1 MTLPPGVRCFG
12 PPLALAILATALLAR
27 QTLTV
32 GFVGHDTY
40 PVLLTSGTL
49 GTELMAGRYAPDFY
63 RPVLNLS
70 VGLDRALH
78 GLDPTGFQVT
88 SVLLFGA
95 GGFVVFLAAR
105 RLLGRDAVW
114 GPLAA
119 TILYLAHPSHIEVVP
134 VVARRADLLCWLF
147 TGFALFLQPPEPG
160 RKALFAA
167 VAGFLAMMSKEAGLL
182 VPGLAFVTVLALSER
197 VGFGARVR
205 GSFRATLPHWIALA
219 LAVAI
224 RLAVLGGI
232 GGHGETVRGASLE
245 RIPSAMLAVW
255 ALLVEPQPV
264 RAADVVGSPWVV
276 LWSILLGAGLA
287 AAAMRREARPSL
299 RAGAVAFLWLLVFA
313 VTYALAGGI
322 QAWYLLLAAA
332 CFSILLGAAV
342 EGAKA
347 ALRVR
352 SRAAALLAAAV
363 AILLVWQ
370 GRYSPLL
377 LRYSEWDE
385 ATRATAECLE
395 RLGSR
400 VEGASP
406 GTTVLGGTL
415 PDWIPV
421 TPGRPS
427 VRGASVLAPYS
438 VEAWLELRFPGR
450 TFRVSSDPEDA
461 PAPGEV
467 LVKISRGARRT

>member
-1 MTLPPGVRCFG
+1 MTLPGGARLFG

-27 QTLTV
+27 QTLPV
-32 GFVGHDTY
+32 GLVGHDTY
-40 PVLLTSGTL
+40 PVLLTSGDL
-49 GTELMAGRYAPDFY
+49 GTELMAGRYTADFY

-70 VGLDRALH
+70 VALDRAVF
-78 GLDPTGFQVT
+78 GLDATGYQVI
-88 SVLLFGA
+88 SVLLFGS
-95 GGFVVFLAAR
+95 GGFVVFLVAR
-105 RLLGRDAVW
+105 RLLGPSSLL

-119 TILYLAHPSHIEVVP
+119 TAAYLLHPSHIEVVP

-147 TGFALFLQPPEPG
+147 AGLALALQPSIPG
-160 RKALFAA
+160 RKALLAA

-182 VPGLAFVTVLALSER
+182 VPGLAFVTVLLLSE
-197 VGFGARVR
+197 GSGLGARLR
-205 GSFRATLPHWIALA
+205 ASFRATLPLWIALGLA
-219 LAVAI
+219 LAI

-232 GGHGETVRGASLE
+232 GGHGESVRGASLE

-276 LWSILLGAGLA
+276 LWSIVFAAGLA
-287 AAAMRREARPSL
+287 VAAFAREARPAF
-299 RAGAVAFLWLLVFA
+299 RAGAVAFLWLVFLA
-313 VTYALAGGI
+313 ATYALAGGI
-322 QAWYLLLAAA
+322 QAWYLLLPAAS
-332 CFSILLGAAV
+332 FSILLGAAV
-342 EGAKA
+342 EGAA

-352 SRAAALLAAAV
+352 FRAAALLAAAV

-377 LRYSEWDE
+377 LRYDAWDE
-385 ATRATAECLE
+385 ATRATAGYLE
-395 RLGSR
+395 PLGLR
-400 VEGASP
+400 VEGATP
-406 GTTVLGGTL
+406 GSAVLGGTL

-421 TPGRPS
+421 KPGAPS
-427 VRGASVLAPYS
+427 VRGASVLGPYS

-450 TFRVSSDPEDA
+450 ALRVSSDPEDA

-467 LVKISRGARRT
+467 LVRVARGARGR